1 MCGVIGMGSR
11 ALGVIRDRGDG
22 SPSDLSYQRISC
34 MLSWSRAVGCGA
46 VVAVMAFAFGGCGRD
61 HAVDPLVQSTIE
73 GGQSTDGA
81 RVPSES
87 SRRGGRAGTL
97 TATFAVDTGV
107 SQWVQSR
114 TQSRYQARVIDGRLV
129 LDASTLQRVSQALR
143 PVGAP
148 RAERRPA
155 AFAALERLVR
165 SSQVPVASGAGVA
178 MASDAG
184 DYSDTTTLELT
195 LTPSEATSL
204 PQYATY
210 SEAID
215 GDPTQIAQ
223 IIMTRSSPS
232 DPTAVTT
239 LTINGVVLSTAT
251 VAYTY
256 SGGLW
261 NLSTIAGTAY
271 GSGGSIA
278 NGALENL
285 LDEEITRT
293 EASQPAGFATLSL
306 HRLQSATQMC
316 VGLLGQALLP
326 QEAFAQA
333 SCNYY
338 MRSALFSLGGMALSA
353 VFNNPVTFILNGLGV
368 ANSIHSFARCM
379 ESQPSPT

>member
-1 MCGVIGMGSR
+1 
-11 ALGVIRDRGDG
+11 
-22 SPSDLSYQRISC
+22 
-34 MLSWSRAVGCGA
+34 
-46 VVAVMAFAFGGCGRD
+46 
-61 HAVDPLVQSTIE
+61 
-73 GGQSTDGA
+73 
-81 RVPSES
+81 
-87 SRRGGRAGTL
+87 
-97 TATFAVDTGV
+97 
-107 SQWVQSR
+107 
-114 TQSRYQARVIDGRLV
+114 
-129 LDASTLQRVSQALR
+129 
-143 PVGAP
+143 
-148 RAERRPA
+148 
-155 AFAALERLVR
+155 
-165 SSQVPVASGAGVA
+165 